1 MTGLTFDRPFSKK
14 PMSYDW
20 IKFKKPIEYDEIK
33 TPSTHAINQYTST
46 YSSTGWRRLIGSP
59 KLQIIFH
66 KRATTKYRSL
76 LQKMTYKDKGSY
88 QCSPP
93 CTDIFRDIN
102 GYFTDPSPQNRHT
115 RTTRARMYL
124 FKTTG
129 PRDSTIITNDHIQ
142 KSQQWWLNVDEWT
155 PEIAIS
161 FVKRCSILKKT
172 LNSLGNTIVWGV
184 YYNRWHPSKNWR
196 KHRCVAY
203 TITCTHVCTVLRAHM
218 GVYFLLT
225 DSRNYFM
232 GTYQISLKR
241 WSPGMR
247 IDRVMY
253 SIG

>member
-115 RTTRARMYL
+115 RTYTSTDVPFQNDRAKRLNHNNKWSHTEISAMM
-124 FKTTG
+124 TQ
-129 PRDSTIITNDHIQ
+129 R
-142 KSQQWWLNVDEWT
+142 WWMN
-155 PEIAIS
+155 
-161 FVKRCSILKKT
+161 
-172 LNSLGNTIVWGV
+172 
-184 YYNRWHPSKNWR
+184 
-196 KHRCVAY
+196 
-203 TITCTHVCTVLRAHM
+203 
-218 GVYFLLT
+218 
-225 DSRNYFM
+225 SRNCYIICEKMLYFEKD
-232 GTYQISLKR
+232 TQ
-241 WSPGMR
+241 
-247 IDRVMY
+247 
-253 SIG
+253 